1 MNLVPSKTLFHIN
14 EALVTRKIEA
24 RYLAALLADWNGAER
39 KLTMAGAGMPSP
51 YILRKGRLHRIP
63 LEGIPLGL
71 FRDIAYDDVELEL
84 EPGDLAISL
93 SDGFSDSLNPDG
105 QPYGEDRL
113 TQVLST
119 HQSGS
124 AQGILDA
131 IFDDVGRFSEGC
143 APYDDRTA
151 VVMRVTD

>member
-1 MNLVPSKTLFHIN
+1 M
-14 EALVTRKIEA
+14 
-24 RYLAALLADWNGAER
+24 
-39 KLTMAGAGMPSP
+39 
-51 YILRKGRLHRIP
+51 
-63 LEGIPLGL
+63 
-71 FRDIAYDDVELEL
+71 ELEL

-119 HQSGS
+119 HRSGT

-131 IFDDVGRFSEGC
+131 IFDDVGRFSEDCG
-143 APYDDRTA
+143 PYDDRTA
-151 VVMRVTD
+151 VVMRVTN